1 VSKKVPE
8 YKTIHWQ
15 GTHFYS
21 KLSVGEFL
29 IEENEIKIGDKILIR
44 DNYWRTGINYRGN
57 VNEVIVEKAVAG
69 DICTFKLPFR
79 IRLSDRLYKI

>member
-1 VSKKVPE
+1 LAKHS
-8 YKTIHWQ
+8 
-15 GTHFYS
+15 FYS
-21 KLSVGEFL
+21 KLSVGEFFR
-29 IEENEIKIGDKILIR
+29 ENEIKIGDKILIR
-44 DNYWRTGINYRGN
+44 TTGEQELIIEEML